1 MPEMK
6 ILWFTSITPPSVL
19 RVLNQPYDEGP
30 ASWVE
35 NLRRSFEGQ
44 EITLGI
50 ASPASRCI
58 EPITDNGVTYY
69 TLPAPVQSARIIKIF
84 DRWRL
89 VTDGKAQL
97 AAAKQVVRQFQPDL
111 IHVHGTENVYGMLAG
126 AVELP
131 VVVSLQG
138 ILSLCQLAYFK
149 GLALGDI
156 ARLFFS
162 KRFIIGASEIH
173 GYLRMRKMARR
184 ERRIVQHNRFFIG
197 RTSWDRDFTASVN
210 PRARYFHGEE
220 VMRSIFYDTQ
230 WNVINAETN
239 TIFCTS
245 SSMLFKG
252 VETLLQSL
260 AILYAAGLH
269 DIKARIVGVPESSD
283 VMLFYARKARQY
295 GVADRVEWLGR
306 LSAPKLVQELLR
318 ATVCVNPTHID
329 NSPNSLVE
337 AMLVG
342 VPTVA
347 SRVGGIP
354 SLLDDGVDG
363 WLYPDGDAQALAEK
377 IQHVLHNPQVAA
389 EAGQR
394 ARERSLQRNDPDNV
408 ASAML
413 HIYKE
418 IAANA

>member
-1 MPEMK
+1 MK
-6 ILWFTSITPPSVL
+6 AISGH
-19 RVLNQPYDEGP
+19 YDEGP

-35 NLRRSFEGQ
+35 NLRLSLAGKDL
-44 EITLGI
+44 TLAI
-50 ASPASRCI
+50 AAPASRSC
-58 EPITDNGVTYY
+58 EPFVDHGVTYY
-69 TLPAPVQSARIIKIF
+69 TLPIPIKSLGPGKVVQ
-84 DRWRL
+84 RWIL
-89 VTDGKAQL
+89 STDGQEQL
-97 AAAKQVVRQFQPDL
+97 DAAAMVVSEFQPDI
-111 IHVHGTENVYGMLAG
+111 IHVHGTENVYGLLADQV
-126 AVELP
+126 AIP
-131 VVVSLQG
+131 MVVSLQG
-138 ILSLCQLAYFK
+138 ILTLYQHVYFK
-149 GLALGDI
+149 GLAWMDI

-162 KRFIIGASEIH
+162 KRFIVGASEIH

-184 ERRIVQHNRFFIG
+184 ERRIVQQNRFFIG
-197 RTSWDRDFTASVN
+197 RTAWDRDFTASIN
-210 PRARYFHGEE
+210 PQAHYFHGEE
-220 VMRSIFYDTQ
+220 VMRPLFYTNQ
-230 WNVINAETN
+230 WDPNNAETN
-239 TIFCTS
+239 VIFCTS

-252 VETLLQSL
+252 VETLLEAL
-260 AILYAAGLH
+260 AILQAAGLH
-269 DIKARIVGVPESSD
+269 TIKARIAGVPESSD
-283 VMLFYARKARQY
+283 VMLFYASKARQY

-306 LSAPKLVQELLR
+306 LPASTLVQELLR

-354 SLLDDGVDG
+354 SLVEDGVDG

-389 EAGQR
+389 ETGQR
-394 ARERSLQRNDPDNV
+394 ARERSLQRNSPENI